1 MVEINKNMVVVYT
14 DKELKEVLE
23 KDNEYTYVYLGND
36 ITLTSGIG
44 ISPNK
49 TNIVIDGTYEG
60 KMYTYTDQKKLGT
73 SDGIYLTSSN
83 TTNVTVKNINI
94 TGYNY
99 YGVIFVPENAIYS
112 KVTVEYISVNYIGP
126 QISYNPMG
134 TTIFIDSYIEIKE
147 NYAAG
152 NEVAE
157 CNKIKIGGFTTIL
170 HKSTANSAFWFRNL
184 DTSFTILKNAM
195 VYFTSSSREL
205 FYGVNDLT
213 FTIEKNASLYI
224 TANNGLAYGTYGT
237 GSTLIDENAT
247 LSITKPKYSGA
258 YATWYSYGDITVNKR
273 ATLSIINDY
282 ENITK
287 SNYNILFMKENIKF
301 NLNSPDKV
309 VLYNTTTS
317 VIAAKYNCEFSFTYD
332 RINLFDEKVSMTEE
346 ISKTLLPTYVWYKEN
361 ELSYIEGR
369 FSSNKTEVTSSNY
382 TEEELKKLPSLD
394 NFNIIDKKIISIG
407 TFPLYIGAVTDK
419 DTVLSGKTE
428 KYASVLIEYENV
440 SEVVLANEN
449 GEFTYSYSTP
459 LVVGTVISFICK
471 TYDNVIFV
479 SKEIE
484 IVYSGELTLSSA
496 TKHFEFELYAMK
508 TSPVICPRLTEL
520 SIVVVDTRI
529 NSSNWKL
536 YASINH
542 EMENSSGKKLES
554 SLIFVDE
561 IGNMYTLSDTP
572 TLVYT
577 GNDSG
582 GTMTTTKV
590 EWEEENGVLLRL
602 NTPLE
607 NGEVYEANIIWTLEE

>member
-23 KDNEYTYVYLGND
+23 NDNEYTYVYLGND

-44 ISPNK
+44 ISSNK
-49 TNIVIDGTYEG
+49 TSIVIDGTYEG

-99 YGVIFVPENAIYS
+99 YGVIYVPENAIYS

-157 CNKIKIGGFTTIL
+157 CNKVKIGGFTTIL

-247 LSITKPKYSGA
+247 LSITKLKYSGA
-258 YATWYSYGDITVNKR
+258 YATWYSYGDITVNKG

-287 SNYNILFMKENIKF
+287 SNYNISFMKENSKF

-309 VLYNTTTS
+309 VLYNTTAS

-346 ISKTLLPTYVWYKEN
+346 ISKTLLPTYAWYKEN
-361 ELSYIEGR
+361 ELSYIEGN

-407 TFPLYIGAVTDK
+407 TFLLYIGAVTDK

-459 LVVGTVISFICK
+459 LAVGTVISFICK

-554 SLIFVDE
+554 SLIFVDG

-577 GNDSG
+577 GKDSG
-582 GTMTTTKV
+582 GVMTTTKV
-590 EWEEENGVLLRL
+590 EWEEEKGVLLRL

-607 NGEVYEANIIWTLEE
+607 NGEVYEADIIWTLEE